1 MEHLI
6 KERGKLIASLADELC
21 RHYDCPR
28 FRDDLISAANL
39 ALLEKAGDYDA
50 SAGAS
55 MATYLYPYLVGAM
68 RRELERGLYPVSLPK
83 DVFGAQGALWKTA
96 FASLEECAEEKSPTA
111 LPVEWQVL
119 REIYIDCVKDE
130 FDLLSF
136 KERQILGGFFGV
148 FEYPKQTLAD
158 LAEEFQMTENALLKA
173 KDKALNKLRL
183 ACDNGQLG
191 RWREAQR
198 IIRATQRAWGY
209 ISTDTSTPQ
218 TLWCLG
224 TQIEE

>member
-6 KERGKLIASLADELC
+6 QEHGKLIASLADKLC
-21 RHYDCPR
+21 RRYDCPR
-28 FRDDLISAANL
+28 LRDDLISAANL
-39 ALLEKAGDYDA
+39 ALLQKAGDYDT

-68 RRELERGLYPVSLPK
+68 RRELERSLYSVSLPK
-83 DVFGAQGALWKTA
+83 DVFGALRRTD

-119 REIYIDCVKDE
+119 RKIYIDCVKDE
-130 FDLLSF
+130 FDQLSF

-148 FEYPKQTLAD
+148 FEHPKQTLAD

-173 KDKALNKLRL
+173 KDKMLGKLRL
-183 ACDNGQLG
+183 ACESGQFG
-191 RWREAQR
+191 RWRVVQQMIQAAQR
-198 IIRATQRAWGY
+198 ECV
-209 ISTDTSTPQ
+209 STDTSTPQ
-218 TLWCLG
+218 TPWYLEKQREG
-224 TQIEE
+224 

>member
-6 KERGKLIASLADELC
+6 QEQSRLIAFLADKLC
-21 RHYDCPR
+21 RRYDCPR
-28 FRDDLISAANL
+28 FWDDLVSAAKL

-68 RRELERGLYPVSLPK
+68 RRELERGLYPISLPK

-96 FASLEECAEEKSPTA
+96 FASLEECVEKESPTA

-130 FDLLSF
+130 FDQLSF

-148 FEYPKQTLAD
+148 FEHPKQTLAD

-183 ACDNGQLG
+183 ACENGKLG
-191 RWREAQR
+191 VWMEVRSFLRDAQR
-198 IIRATQRAWGY
+198 ECCGADYSTQQ
-209 ISTDTSTPQ
+209 SF
-218 TLWCLG
+218 WCVKKR
-224 TQIEE
+224 QKK